1 MKDGAVRVSGPLEPI
16 ARCDAISQQIF
27 PHTNRRYFACPVPR
41 LGYAHRSPL
50 RCDGDS

>member
-27 PHTNRRYFACPVPR
+27 FPHEPPILRVSCPQARLRAQITFA
-41 LGYAHRSPL
+41 L
-50 RCDGDS
+50 